1 MKELQGISNSKD
13 AIKMSDQLTMSQFV
27 NAKIH
32 AKKMIEFLRLRQEIK
47 KITALRIERHN

>member
-1 MKELQGISNSKD
+1 MKEFQGISNSKD